1 MNSISLF
8 LLSLFSEN
16 FSYSTLNIVRSALSF
31 FLCDRLDI
39 GSNDFISRLF
49 KYFYKTRPS
58 FPRYFVSWDI
68 NILLNFLMSWHP
80 SSALSLEKLTL
91 KTVSLVAVTSSDRAQ
106 TLEALDIEHC
116 SFSDEAVRFPIYSL
130 LKTSRKNRPVKVV
143 CCYKSENPQLD
154 VCEYVSSYMTR
165 TLKFRLKAVRR
176 GCPKPTQLFLSY
188 FTGKPIKRATIS
200 KYILKTME
208 LAGLDVQCYKAHSV
222 RGALPSRMST
232 AGASAHDIISQGD
245 WKHVSTFDRFYR
257 RLPDDS
263 PAGLLIQEVVG
274 RRRN

>member
-8 LLSLFSEN
+8 LLSLFHEG
-16 FSYSTLNIVRSALSF
+16 FSYSTLNSVRSALSF

-39 GSNDFISRLF
+39 GTNEFLGRLF
-49 KYFYKTRPS
+49 RFFWRSRPS
-58 FPRYFVSWDI
+58 LPRYLVSWDV
-68 NILLNFLMSWHP
+68 NVLLKFLISWHP

-106 TLEALDIEHC
+106 TLEALDIENC
-116 SFSDEAVRFPIYSL
+116 SFSDNAVRFPIYTL

-143 CCYKSENPQLD
+143 SCHRSQNPSLD

-176 GCPKPTQLFLSY
+176 GFPKPTQLFLSY

-200 KYILKTME
+200 KYILRTME
-208 LAGLDVQCYKAHSV
+208 LSGLDVSCYKAHTV
-222 RGALPSRMST
+222 RGAVPSRMST

-245 WKHVSTFDRFYR
+245 WQHVSTFDRYYNR
-257 RLPDDS
+257 VSDDS
-263 PAGLLIQEVVG
+263 PAGLLIQEVMN